1 MNFDLLTKLIGGQGN
16 QTMAMLLPMLLGGK
30 MGGLG
35 GAFPSN
41 LSGVSDLIQNA
52 SLGTSK
58 GDYPPLFE
66 KKEGENSV
74 ATAAPDLFSLLGKLL
89 PQNGQR
95 STNAAH
101 GKYPY
106 ELQYNRPEK
115 SPYRT
120 E

>member
-1 MNFDLLTKLIGGQGN
+1 MNFDFLTNLLGGQGN
-16 QTMAMLLPMLLGGK
+16 QTLAMLLPMLLGGK

-58 GDYPPLFE
+58 GEYPPLFGE
-66 KKEGENSV
+66 KSGDKSNVSSS
-74 ATAAPDLFSLLGKLL
+74 PDLFSLLGKIM
-89 PQNGQR
+89 PQSVQKQTTGATNG
-95 STNAAH
+95 
-101 GKYPY
+101 YPY

-115 SPYRT
+115 DLHKLR
-120 E
+120 